1 MEKILIIKS
10 KYIRIKLSMLSFI
23 FKKSLTTV
31 VSFCLLTV
39 IGCSTSHIKTSN
51 NNPENIKADTKSTP
65 EKLVVA
71 LLPDESVSTVIQNN
85 KGLEA
90 YLEKQL
96 NKDIELFVSTD
107 YSSMIEAASNGRL
120 DLAYFGPLSYVLA
133 KTRSNIE
140 AFAAL
145 EKDGKATYKSVIIG
159 NAEQGIDSYE
169 KIDGKIMAYGDQAS
183 TSSHLIPKS
192 MLIEK
197 GLKAE
202 ENYKEVFLGS
212 HDAVAVAVANGK
224 AEVGGLSQP
233 IYTALIEKGTIDKN
247 KVILIEESKPYPQ
260 YPWTMR
266 SDLDPKLKQKIKQ
279 AFLELEDEA
288 ILKVFKAERFTSVE
302 DKDYNIVR
310 DLGKI
315 LDLDFAKLN

>member
-1 MEKILIIKS
+1 MFIINGKH
-10 KYIRIKLSMLSFI
+10 IQIKRSMLTFI

-31 VSFCLLTV
+31 VSLSLLTV
-39 IGCSTSHIKTSN
+39 IGCGTPNTEISN
-51 NNPENIKADTKSTP
+51 NNPENTKVDTKANP

-71 LLPDESVSTVIQNN
+71 LLPDESASTVIQNN
-85 KGLEA
+85 KGLEV

-133 KTRSNIE
+133 RTKSNIE

-145 EKDGKATYKSVIIG
+145 EKDGEATYKSVLIG
-159 NAEQGIDSYE
+159 NAEAGIDSYD
-169 KIDGKIMAYGDQAS
+169 KIEGKTMAYGDQAS

-192 MLIEK
+192 MLMEK
-197 GLKAE
+197 ELKAE
-202 ENYKEVFLGS
+202 ENYKEVFVGS

-224 AEVGGLSQP
+224 AQAGGLSKP

-247 KVILIEESKPYPQ
+247 KVILIEESKPFPQ

-266 SDLDPKLKQKIKQ
+266 SDLEPQLKQQIKQ
-279 AFLELEDEA
+279 AFLELKDEA
-288 ILKVFKAERFTSVE
+288 VLEPFKAEGFQSVE
-302 DKDYNIVR
+302 DKDYNVVR

-315 LDLDFAKLN
+315 LNLDFSKLN

>member
-1 MEKILIIKS
+1 MINFLTKNP
-10 KYIRIKLSMLSFI
+10 
-23 FKKSLTTV
+23 LTTV
-31 VSFCLLTV
+31 ISFTLLTL
-39 IGCSTSHIKTSN
+39 IGCSTSN
-51 NNPENIKADTKSTP
+51 NQTANTNPENTKADSKANP

-71 LLPDESVSTVIQNN
+71 LLPDESASTVIQNN
-85 KGLEA
+85 KGLEN
-90 YLEKQL
+90 YLEEKL

-107 YSSMIEAASNGRL
+107 YSSMIEAASNSRL

-133 KTRSNIE
+133 KTKSNIE

-145 EKDGKATYKSVIIG
+145 EKDGETTYKAVVIG
-159 NAEQGIDSYE
+159 NAESGIDSYE
-169 KIDGKIMAYGDQAS
+169 KIEGKTMAYGDQAS

-197 GLKAE
+197 GLKPE
-202 ENYKEVFLGS
+202 ENYQEVFVGS

-224 AEVGGLSQP
+224 AQAGGLSKP

-266 SDLDPKLKQKIKQ
+266 SDLDPQLKQQIKQ
-279 AFLELEDEA
+279 AFLELQDETV
-288 ILKVFKAERFTSVE
+288 LKSFKAEGFKSVE
-302 DKDYNIVR
+302 DKDYDVVR
-310 DLGKI
+310 DLGK
-315 LDLDFAKLN
+315 LLELDFAKLN

>member
-1 MEKILIIKS
+1 MIH
-10 KYIRIKLSMLSFI
+10 FI
-23 FKKSLTTV
+23 FKKSLTTII
-31 VSFCLLTV
+31 SLSLLTLL
-39 IGCSTSHIKTSN
+39 GCGNSN
-51 NNPENIKADTKSTP
+51 NQTENTNSENAKANTKANP

-71 LLPDESVSTVIQNN
+71 LLPDESASTVIQNN
-85 KGLEA
+85 KGLET
-90 YLEKQL
+90 YLEKKL

-107 YSSMIEAASNGRL
+107 YSSMIEAARNERL

-133 KTRSNIE
+133 RTKSNIE

-145 EKDGKATYKSVIIG
+145 EKNGEATYKAVVIG
-159 NAEQGIDSYE
+159 NAEAGIDSYE
-169 KIDGKIMAYGDQAS
+169 KIEGKTMAYGDQAS

-192 MLIEK
+192 VLMEK

-202 ENYKEVFLGS
+202 ENYEEVFVGS

-224 AEVGGLSQP
+224 AQAGGLSKP
-233 IYTALIEKGTIDKN
+233 IYTALVEKGIIDES
-247 KVILIEESKPYPQ
+247 KVILIGESKPFPQ

-266 SDLDPKLKQKIKQ
+266 SDLEPALKEKIKQ
-279 AFLELEDEA
+279 AFLTLDDEI
-288 ILKVFKAERFTSVE
+288 ILKPFNAEGFKAVD
-302 DKDYNIVR
+302 DKNYDVVR

>member
-1 MEKILIIKS
+1 MINFLTKNP
-10 KYIRIKLSMLSFI
+10 
-23 FKKSLTTV
+23 LTTV
-31 VSFCLLTV
+31 ISFTLLTL
-39 IGCSTSHIKTSN
+39 IGCSTSN
-51 NNPENIKADTKSTP
+51 NQTANTNPENTKADSKANP

-71 LLPDESVSTVIQNN
+71 LLPDESASTVIQNN
-85 KGLEA
+85 KGLEN
-90 YLEKQL
+90 YLEEKL

-107 YSSMIEAASNGRL
+107 YSSMIEAASNSRL

-133 KTRSNIE
+133 KTKSQIE

-145 EKDGKATYKSVIIG
+145 EKDGETTYKAVVIG
-159 NAEQGIDSYE
+159 NAESGIDSYE
-169 KIDGKIMAYGDQAS
+169 KIEGKTMAYGDQAS

-197 GLKAE
+197 GLKPE
-202 ENYKEVFLGS
+202 ENYQEVFVGS

-224 AEVGGLSQP
+224 AQAGGLSKP

-266 SDLDPKLKQKIKQ
+266 SDLDPQLKQQIKQ
-279 AFLELEDEA
+279 AFLELQDETV
-288 ILKVFKAERFTSVE
+288 LKSFKAEGFKSVE
-302 DKDYNIVR
+302 DKDYDVVR
-310 DLGKI
+310 DLGK
-315 LDLDFAKLN
+315 LLELDFAKLN